1 VAGPAKTVKT
11 VKTTKTAPIMGDLE
25 KTRLNSLIPHPSDF
39 AHVSKTHGQ
48 AHVGRVMI
56 HAFRLIDQTGL
67 HDEAS
72 RLWGAVYLHD
82 LARTHDGFDE
92 VHGMH
97 AVMRVNESTDLQE
110 RLIARGVQS
119 DDPSMLL
126 AVMMHCLPDDHSV
139 YGGKPIWPFLQLLK
153 DVDALDRVRFGDLD
167 PSYLRHEATRGMVKF
182 AEDLYSQSHRRVKEG
197 QNYFSDLLKV
207 AEKIL
212 GKPVPIPPSVL
223 GQVVRAKARE
233 KKGAATGKP
242 GGAAAGKLAGA
253 PAGKL
258 AGAASGKVV
267 GATPGKAAPSAAGK
281 PAPTAAGKP
290 APTAGKLTGVPG
302 PRAAGA
308 TAGKPAGS
316 SVAPSVAKSAAP
328 VAKLTKRKK

>member
-1 VAGPAKTVKT
+1 VAGPAKTP
-11 VKTTKTAPIMGDLE
+11 KTAKSAKIVKPTGPVLGDAE
-25 KTRLNSLIPHPSDF
+25 RKSLNSLIPHPSDF

-48 AHVGRVMI
+48 AHVGRVMV
-56 HAFRLIDQTGL
+56 HAFRLIDAIGL
-67 HDEAS
+67 PEEAS

-110 RLIARGVQS
+110 RLIARGIQS
-119 DDPSMLL
+119 DDTSMLL

-167 PSYLRHEATRGMVKF
+167 PSYLRNEATRGMVKF

-197 QNYFSDLLKV
+197 QNYFTDLLKV
-207 AEKIL
+207 AERIL

-223 GQVVRAKARE
+223 GAVVRAKARGD
-233 KKGAATGKP
+233 KPGAAAAGAKGKGAAK
-242 GGAAAGKLAGA
+242 GAVA
-253 PAGKL
+253 
-258 AGAASGKVV
+258 
-267 GATPGKAAPSAAGK
+267 K
-281 PAPTAAGKP
+281 PAPVAAK
-290 APTAGKLTGVPG
+290 
-302 PRAAGA
+302 AA
-308 TAGKPAGS
+308 
-316 SVAPSVAKSAAP
+316 AKP
-328 VAKLTKRKK
+328 VAKPVPKLVAKPKPAKR